1 METEFIPQKRTGLV
15 VILLLCLLLTAG
27 SVYLLLD
34 ASRQP
39 QAPGYW
45 VKVVL
50 GIGLFLPWFRLIY
63 RVYTLVTMR
72 YTLARG
78 GLSLRWGLRRE
89 VISLPEVIW
98 ARPVSDFEVSLPLP
112 LFSLP
117 GSIFGKRQVN
127 GLGAVEFAASDRN
140 QLVLVATR
148 KAYYCISPQ
157 DAVAFSQQFERLT
170 ELGTPD
176 PWQSSSENFG
186 TLWQRVW
193 QDRAARRL
201 IQVGLVMA
209 LLLLALAV
217 ILSRLRQS
225 ITWVSL
231 EVVSSQRLYLLALL
245 GGFAWVV
252 SLGVGIFFYL
262 KGSMEKTMIYL
273 LWGASSFTSLILAAA
288 MLIMSL

>member
-1 METEFIPQKRTGLV
+1 MENDFYPPRRTGLFV
-15 VILLLCLLLTAG
+15 IIPLILLLITA
-27 SVYLLLD
+27 SLYLLIK
-34 ASRQP
+34 ASQYP
-39 QAPGYW
+39 QAPYSTW
-45 VKVVL
+45 S
-50 GIGLFLPWFRLIY
+50 IGLGLVFIISVILLIY

>member
-1 METEFIPQKRTGLV
+1 METEFIPSKRTGLV

-50 GIGLFLPWFRLIY
+50 GFGFIVPWFRLIY
-63 RVYTLVTMR
+63 RAYALMTMR
-72 YTLARG
+72 YTLSRG
-78 GLSLRWGLRRE
+78 GLSLRWGLRSE
-89 VISLPEVIW
+89 VIPLPEVAW
-98 ARPVSDFEVSLPLP
+98 VRPVSDFEASLPLP

-127 GLGAVEFAASDRN
+127 GLGLVEFAASDRN
-140 QLVLVATR
+140 QLVLVACR
-148 KAYYCISPQ
+148 KVFYCISPQ
-157 DAVAFSQQFERLT
+157 DSVAFSHQVERLT
-170 ELGTPD
+170 ELGTFD

-186 TLWQRVW
+186 TLWQQVW

-217 ILSRLRQS
+217 ILSGLRES

-245 GGFAWVV
+245 GGFAWFA
-252 SLGVGIFFYL
+252 SLWVGIFFYL
-262 KGSMEKTMIYL
+262 RGSMEKTMIYL
-273 LWGASSFTSLILAAA
+273 LWGASSFTSLILAVA